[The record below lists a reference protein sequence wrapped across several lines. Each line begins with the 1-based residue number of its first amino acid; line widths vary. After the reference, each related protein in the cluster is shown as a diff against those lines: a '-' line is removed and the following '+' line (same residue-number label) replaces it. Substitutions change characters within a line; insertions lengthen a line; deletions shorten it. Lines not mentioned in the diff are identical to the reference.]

1 MLSKSKR
8 LGPGPDALTGGV
20 VKTYLPLVLVVGG
33 VHLALIVVLTLS
45 GNLSARSHPKSH
57 DVDVPAEAL
66 QQQCALHRVAHAT
79 GVVQVIYGNRAV
91 VAPQYTNAKARY
103 FPNAWFFIEAGAE
116 AAPESPR
123 QMSVRYCPACR
134 AVEQRW
140 RKQFSSRS
148 TL

>member
-8 LGPGPDALTGGV
+8 PGDRPDALTGGV

-45 GNLSARSHPKSH
+45 GNFSARSHPKND

-66 QQQCALHRVAHAT
+66 QKHCALHRVAHAT
-79 GVVQVIYGNRAV
+79 GIVQVIYGNRAV

-103 FPNAWFFIEAGAE
+103 FPNAWFFLEGGAE
-116 AAPESPR
+116 AVPESSR
-123 QMSVRYCPACR
+123 QMTVRYCPTCR

-140 RKQFSSRS
+140 RKQFSSR
-148 TL
+148 